1 MIVQTTGVAGVALS
15 LLIGLSVAAEAT
27 SVQEWFSLLVADRD
41 VKILRD
47 QSYGVHPRQK
57 LDVYSPIV
65 PCPDGPIVVFVY
77 GGSWTRGHK
86 GSYAF
91 AGAALAAQGVT
102 TVIPDYRLY
111 PDVRFPD
118 FIVDAAQAYRW
129 TVKSLA
135 APEGKPPRPIFLMG
149 HSAGAHTAAL
159 LAFDNAYL
167 AGVTLKPAGFI
178 GLAGPYAFDPTTW
191 NSTKAI
197 FATAKTADSARP
209 VTFARAGAP
218 PSLLLHG
225 ADDTTVKQFN
235 YQELAAALKAAGTP
249 VKTTLYPGIGH
260 VGLVLSLAG
269 LLRWRAPTLT
279 DTLDFIDGHIGSSK
293 RCLPTK

>member
-1 MIVQTTGVAGVALS
+1 MILRTTVVAGFALS
-15 LLIGLSVAAEAT
+15 SLIGLSVAAEAT
-27 SVQEWFSLLVADRD
+27 SVQEWFSLLVADRG
-41 VKILRD
+41 VKISRD
-47 QSYGVHPRQK
+47 ESYGVHPRQK
-57 LDVYSPIV
+57 LDVYTPII

-77 GGSWTRGHK
+77 GGSWKRGHK

-118 FIVDAAQAYRW
+118 FVVDAAHAYRW

-159 LAFDNAYL
+159 LAFDTSYL
-167 AGVTLKPAGFI
+167 AGIDHKPAGFI
-178 GLAGPYAFDPTTW
+178 GMSGPYAFDPTTW
-191 NSTKAI
+191 DSTKAI

-235 YQELAAALKAAGTP
+235 YQELATALKAVGTP
-249 VKTTLYPGIGH
+249 VKTKLYPGVGH
-260 VGLVLSLAG
+260 PGLVLSLAG
-269 LLRWRAPTLT
+269 PLRWRAPTLT
-279 DTLDFIDGHIGSSK
+279 DILDFIDQHAGSSK
-293 RCLPTK
+293 RCRPTK